1 MKVEIKINKELE
13 EALITIETSQV
24 TNEINKLVD
33 YINSSRIDLL
43 VGIVDEKIEVI
54 NEDEI
59 VKIIAQDKKNYAIT
73 ETKKYWIQSPLYE
86 IEKRLGKNFIRISH
100 SEIINAKKIKN
111 IDMSFTGTICLMLS
125 NKQSSYCSRRYV
137 KKIKEILG
145 L

>member
-13 EALITIETSQV
+13 EPLITIETSQL

-43 VGIVDEKIEVI
+43 VGIVDEKLEVI

-59 VKIIAQDKKNYAIT
+59 VKIIAQEKKNYAIT
-73 ETKKYWIQSPLYE
+73 ETKKYWIKSPLYE

-100 SEIINAKKIKN
+100 SEIINAKKIKS
-111 IDMSFTGTICLMLS
+111 IDMSFTGTI
-125 NKQSSYCSRRYV
+125 
-137 KKIKEILG
+137 
-145 L
+145 